1 MPSFSGDVK
10 NELAR
15 LPLSKACCE
24 RAELAGLLRM
34 GASLTLGANHAL
46 GISFVTEHAAVAR
59 RALVLL
65 KQAGE
70 VRTEVMGRRSRR
82 LSKTNTYAIRVLPGE
97 TVSALLSE
105 MGLLP
110 GAISSGGKNKLFRRK
125 CCRVSYLRGAF
136 LAGGSVNRPEASC
149 HLEYVTTN
157 YQFAELLQ
165 TLLRRLGFAVGVVG
179 RKEDYV
185 VYLKE
190 GDAIL
195 DFLAMTG
202 AEESATAFEAARN
215 VKEVRNQV
223 NRLVNCETAN
233 LNKTARAA
241 ARQVA
246 AIRSFAAS
254 GGLARL
260 SPGLRA
266 AAEARLAHPE
276 ASLSELGAELGVG
289 RSGVNHRLRR
299 LMELADE
306 NEAKQVSG

>member
-15 LPLSKACCE
+15 LPLSKECCE

-34 GASLTLGANHAL
+34 GASLTLGAKRAL

-59 RALVLL
+59 RTLVLL
-65 KQAGE
+65 KQAGA
-70 VRTEVMGRRSRR
+70 VRTEVMVRRSRR
-82 LSKTNTYAIRVLPGE
+82 LSKSNTYAIRVMPGE
-97 TVSALLSE
+97 NVGALLAG
-105 MGLLP
+105 MGLSP
-110 GAISSGGKNKLFRRK
+110 GAISTDGKSALFRRK

-136 LAGGSVNRPEASC
+136 LAGGSVNRPDASC

-165 TLLRRLGFAVGVVG
+165 TLLRRLGFSAGLAG

-195 DFLAMTG
+195 GFLAMVG
-202 AEESATAFEAARN
+202 AEEAATAFEVARN
-215 VKEVRNQV
+215 IKEVRNQV

-233 LNKTARAA
+233 LNKTATAA

-246 AIRSFAAS
+246 AIRSFAAA
-254 GGLARL
+254 GGLAGL

-266 AAEARLAHPE
+266 AAEARLAYPE
-276 ASLSELGAELGVG
+276 ASLAELGAELGVG

-299 LMELADE
+299 LMELAD
-306 NEAKQVSG
+306 AGGQKGFGG